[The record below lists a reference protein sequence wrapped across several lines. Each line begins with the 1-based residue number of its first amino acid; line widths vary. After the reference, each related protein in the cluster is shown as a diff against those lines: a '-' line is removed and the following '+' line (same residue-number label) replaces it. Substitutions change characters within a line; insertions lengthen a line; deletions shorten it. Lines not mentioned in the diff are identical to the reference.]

1 MEKITI
7 EEIRESTNGIFFNK
21 IENNVVE
28 KIVIDDREVTKNS
41 LFIPIIGETH
51 DGHKFMKTAYNN
63 GCRNFLI
70 DENHKFDKEDINL
83 IIVKNTTIAL
93 GNIARYYRNRF
104 NIPFIGIT
112 GSVGK
117 TSTKDII
124 YSVLNKQYKTLKNIG
139 NLNNE
144 IGIPK
149 TLFNLDNTYQAGVL
163 ELGMSFKGD
172 IQNFTNIINPS
183 IGVISNI
190 GMSHIENF
198 ENQEGIFLAKMEIA
212 NKFTKENTLIVNGDD
227 KLLKTLKNKKT
238 EYKLLTY
245 GFSIEDDIYCKEYKI
260 NDNKIDFIAIIN
272 NKEEK
277 FTIPSVAKHNIY
289 NAMAAILVG
298 LEMNIDIELIKEGLK
313 TFELTKGR
321 LTIINKKDLTII
333 DDSYNA
339 SADSVISALTVLN
352 TYNTRKVAVLGD
364 ILETGKYNEEI
375 HRLIGSNVKNNV
387 DILITVGD
395 SSKYIEDEAIKRN
408 FKKENTYHY
417 NNYEDVIKNIKNIL
431 LENDTILI
439 KASHGIQLDKV
450 VEYLENEY

>member
-172 IQNFTNIINPS
+172 IQNFTNIINP
-183 IGVISNI
+183 
-190 GMSHIENF
+190 
-198 ENQEGIFLAKMEIA
+198 
-212 NKFTKENTLIVNGDD
+212 
-227 KLLKTLKNKKT
+227 
-238 EYKLLTY
+238 
-245 GFSIEDDIYCKEYKI
+245 
-260 NDNKIDFIAIIN
+260 
-272 NKEEK
+272 
-277 FTIPSVAKHNIY
+277 
-289 NAMAAILVG
+289 
-298 LEMNIDIELIKEGLK
+298 
-313 TFELTKGR
+313 
-321 LTIINKKDLTII
+321 
-333 DDSYNA
+333 
-339 SADSVISALTVLN
+339 
-352 TYNTRKVAVLGD
+352 
-364 ILETGKYNEEI
+364 
-375 HRLIGSNVKNNV
+375 
-387 DILITVGD
+387 
-395 SSKYIEDEAIKRN
+395 
-408 FKKENTYHY
+408 
-417 NNYEDVIKNIKNIL
+417 
-431 LENDTILI
+431 
-439 KASHGIQLDKV
+439 
-450 VEYLENEY
+450 